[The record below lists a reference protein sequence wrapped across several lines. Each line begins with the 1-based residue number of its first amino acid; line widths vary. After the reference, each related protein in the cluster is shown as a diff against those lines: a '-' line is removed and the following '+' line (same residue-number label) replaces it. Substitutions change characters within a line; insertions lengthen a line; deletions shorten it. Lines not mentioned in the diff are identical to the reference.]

1 MATDTIAAR
10 AEGFGQRKARMLL
23 CDMEKS
29 ASTPLPAADHVEH
42 LLDSALEQT
51 FPASDPVAV
60 DVPRRTEPV
69 PGRLRQLPWPPS
81 RFTSA

>member
-1 MATDTIAAR
+1 MHKPANAT
-10 AEGFGQRKARMLL
+10 
-23 CDMEKS
+23 
-29 ASTPLPAADHVEH
+29 PPAADHIER

-60 DVPRRTEPV
+60 DVPRRTQPAP
-69 PGRLRQLPWPPS
+69 PGRLRQLPRAAS